1 MDIRI
6 QSLKFDADVKLT
18 SYIENKLAKLPKFY
32 EEIQSIEVILSLLPD
47 VENKNVMIK
56 VFIPGNDLVVE
67 RKAQK
72 FEDAVVD
79 CISVL
84 KDLLVK
90 VKEKKRNI

>member
-6 QSLKFDADVKLT
+6 QSLKFDADEKLT
-18 SYIENKLAKLPKFY
+18 SFIEKKLAKLPTFY
-32 EEIQSIEVILSLLPD
+32 EEIQSIEVTLSLLPD

-56 VFIPGNDLVVE
+56 VLIPGNDLVVE
-67 RKAQK
+67 RQAQK
-72 FEDAVVD
+72 FEDAVVE
-79 CISVL
+79 CKSVL

>member
-6 QSLKFDADVKLT
+6 QSPKFDADEKLT
-18 SYIENKLAKLPKFY
+18 SFIEKKLAKLSTFY
-32 EEIQSIEVILSLLPD
+32 EEIQSIEVTLSLLPN

-56 VFIPGNDLVVE
+56 VIIPGNDLVVE
-67 RKAQK
+67 RQAQK
-72 FEDAVVD
+72 FEDAVVE
-79 CISVL
+79 CKSVL